1 MAPFCHPKSSENRSR
16 RLSETSPGILG
27 RSWPLLS
34 RPWPLLQRPWT
45 LFCRLWRSC
54 AVLGRSWTIF
64 GSILGSNLGV
74 PGGSANRVF
83 GHFCGYGTHLAPR
96 PPPRAPRT
104 SKSYHFGRFFVLSGP
119 PKSQFLLISGASGLT
134 QKAIFH
140 DFESSFRARSRPLA
154 VGRSGKFWHSSG
166 HGGGMAEGNWISSK
180 LRKTSTNNPSVRLF
194 LFSD

>member
-27 RSWPLLS
+27 RSWLLLS
-34 RPWPLLQRPWT
+34 RPWPLLQRPWA

-64 GSILGSNLGV
+64 GSTLGPNLGV

-83 GHFCGYGTHLAPR
+83 DHFCGYGTHLAPR

-104 SKSYHFGRFFVLSGP
+104 SKSYHFGRFFAPSGP
-119 PKSQFLLISGASGLT
+119 PKSQFLMIWEASRLT
-134 QKAIFH
+134 QNRYFFIILNKA
-140 DFESSFRARSRPLA
+140 FELVLGLSLWAA
-154 VGRSGKFWHSSG
+154 Q
-166 HGGGMAEGNWISSK
+166 GNLGTALGTVAGWPK
-180 LRKTSTNNPSVRLF
+180 ATG
-194 LFSD
+194 